1 MNCWRITGSF
11 VTDLQWNLLNLSL
24 VRLGDTHW
32 VQRLCR
38 IAIIPDNTGSI
49 VIYNLPVKLTFPI
62 FVKKRL
68 ETGHPIMLHS

>member
-1 MNCWRITGSF
+1 M
-11 VTDLQWNLLNLSL
+11 TDLQWNLLNLSL
-24 VRLGDTHW
+24 IYIGDTQW

-49 VIYNLPVKLTFPI
+49 VIDHLPVKLTFPI

-68 ETGHPIMLHS
+68 KTGHPIMLHS